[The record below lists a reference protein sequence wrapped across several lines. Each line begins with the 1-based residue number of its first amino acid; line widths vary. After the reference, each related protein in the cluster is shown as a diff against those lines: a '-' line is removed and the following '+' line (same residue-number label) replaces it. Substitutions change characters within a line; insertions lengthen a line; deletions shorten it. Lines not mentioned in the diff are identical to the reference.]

1 MSDDYDPNAGLF
13 GGDEPELS
21 PEELHVKRLFGKNPG
36 RTDAMA
42 DLFGKEMMQAINA
55 DSTIPEEGKRQMI
68 FKMAANSVLDIVMEC
83 LSPETAEEVA
93 ECFDHYIGMCIVN
106 KKYSIDLMKELYD
119 ALEKVEMEEGES
131 EEQFESRID
140 AMAESWWSIPQ
151 PLLNKR
157 NPTDAIQEEILRYGL
172 ED

>member
-21 PEELHVKRLFGKNPG
+21 PEELHIKRLFGKNPG

-42 DLFGKEMMQAINA
+42 DLFGKEMMMAINA
-55 DSTIPEEGKRQMI
+55 DSNVPEDGKRQMI

-83 LSPETAEEVA
+83 LTPETAEEVA
-93 ECFDHYIGMCIVN
+93 ECFDQYLGMCIVN
-106 KKYSIDLMKELYD
+106 KKYSIDLLKEFRT
-119 ALEKVEMEEGES
+119 ALETVEKKDDES
-131 EEQFESRID
+131 DEQYDERLD

-157 NPTDAIQEEILRYGL
+157 NPNDAIREEILRYGL